1 MSDCNSVVERTGND
15 LLTEKLVLAVCQ
27 YLEEVERAERGDK
40 PVLIEKKVT
49 GFTPETEIKGFKVG
63 E

>member
-1 MSDCNSVVERTGND
+1 MAQTMR
-15 LLTEKLVLAVCQ
+15 K

-40 PVLIEKKVT
+40 PVLIEKKVA
-49 GFTPETEIKGFKVG
+49 GFTPVTKTIGFEVKGFKVG